1 MMKLLRTKIKI
12 TPPSYDEQS
21 TSIVLDEENA
31 KKVAA
36 WLEREVVDLVYD
48 AAEAGWDREELKV
61 TLEE

>member
-1 MMKLLRTKIKI
+1 MNER
-12 TPPSYDEQS
+12 S
-21 TSIVLDEENA
+21 TICVLDEENA
-31 KKVAA
+31 RKVAA

>member
-1 MMKLLRTKIKI
+1 MKLLKTKVKI
-12 TPPSYDEQS
+12 APPGYDERS
-21 TSIVLDEENA
+21 TICVLDEENA
-31 KKVAA
+31 RRVAA